1 MFRYAFLLA
10 ASAVADAPKAAVTV
24 LVAAVDGAQ
33 LTLPGSPGGPRRGGS
48 GRYPGSPSRPRADP
62 PRPGPDASSPERLPG
77 TAMSKTAYIR
87 TKPHLNIGTM
97 GHVDHGKTT
106 LTAAITKVLA
116 ERGAGTFVPFDRI
129 DRAPEEA
136 ARGITINIAHVEYE
150 TGTRHYA
157 HVDMPG
163 HADYVK
169 NMVTGAAQLDGAIL
183 VVSALDGIMPQTA
196 EHVLLARQVG
206 VDHIVVALNKADAG
220 DEELTDLV
228 ELEVRELL
236 TAHGYGGD
244 AAPVV
249 RVSGL
254 KALEGDPRWTASIEA
269 LLDAVDTYV
278 PVPERYLDAPFLL
291 PVENVLTITGRG
303 TVVTG
308 AVERGTVR
316 VGDKVQVLGADTE
329 TVVTG
334 LETFGRPMEEAQA
347 GDNVALLLRGVP
359 RDAVRR
365 GHVVAAPGSVTP
377 SRRFTARLYVL
388 SAREGGR
395 TTPLSTGYRPQF
407 YIRTADVV
415 GDVDLGEAAVARP
428 GDTVTVTVEL
438 GRDVPLEPGLGFAVR
453 EGGRTVGAG
462 TVTEVL

>member
-1 MFRYAFLLA
+1 
-10 ASAVADAPKAAVTV
+10 
-24 LVAAVDGAQ
+24 
-33 LTLPGSPGGPRRGGS
+33 
-48 GRYPGSPSRPRADP
+48 
-62 PRPGPDASSPERLPG
+62 
-77 TAMSKTAYIR
+77 MSKTAYVR

-116 ERGAGTFVPFDRI
+116 DHGTGTFVPFDRI

-136 ARGITINIAHVEYE
+136 ARGITINISHVEYE
-150 TGTRHYA
+150 TDTRHYA

-163 HADYVK
+163 HADFVK
-169 NMVTGAAQLDGAIL
+169 NMITGAAQLDGAIL
-183 VVSALDGIMPQTA
+183 VVSALDGVMPQTA

-206 VDHIVVALNKADAG
+206 VDHIVVALNKADGA
-220 DEELTDLV
+220 DEELIELV
-228 ELEVRELL
+228 ELEVRDLL
-236 TAHGYGGD
+236 TTHGYGGD
-244 AAPVV
+244 SAPVV

-254 KALEGDPRWTASIEA
+254 KALEGDPRWVASVEA

-278 PVPERYLDAPFLL
+278 PMPERYLDAPFLL
-291 PVENVLTITGRG
+291 SVENVLTITGRG

-316 VGDKVQVLGADTE
+316 VGDRVEVLGAGID

-334 LETFGRPMEEAQA
+334 VETFGKPMEEAQA
-347 GDNVALLLRGVP
+347 GDSVALLLRGVP

-365 GHVVAAPGSVTP
+365 GHVVAAPGSVVP
-377 SRRFTARLYVL
+377 RRRFTAQVYVL
-388 SAREGGR
+388 SAKEGGR
-395 TTPLSTGYRPQF
+395 ATPVSTGYRPQF

-415 GDVDLGEAAVARP
+415 GDVDLGEVAVVRP
-428 GDTVTVTVEL
+428 GERVDMTVEL
-438 GRDVPLEPGLGFAVR
+438 GREVPLEAGLGFAIR

-462 TVTEVL
+462 TVTDVLG

>member
-1 MFRYAFLLA
+1 M
-10 ASAVADAPKAAVTV
+10 P
-24 LVAAVDGAQ
+24 
-33 LTLPGSPGGPRRGGS
+33 
-48 GRYPGSPSRPRADP
+48 
-62 PRPGPDASSPERLPG
+62 
-77 TAMSKTAYIR
+77 KTAYVR

-116 ERGAGTFVPFDRI
+116 DRGTGTFVPFDRI

-136 ARGITINIAHVEYE
+136 ARGITINISHVEYE
-150 TGTRHYA
+150 TDTRHYA

-163 HADYVK
+163 HADFIK
-169 NMVTGAAQLDGAIL
+169 NMITGAAQLDGAIL

-206 VDHIVVALNKADAG
+206 VDHIVVALNKADGA
-220 DEELTDLV
+220 DEELIELV
-228 ELEVRELL
+228 ELEVRDLL
-236 TAHGYGGD
+236 TTHGYGGD
-244 AAPVV
+244 SAPVV

-254 KALEGDPRWTASIEA
+254 KALEGEPRWVASVEA

-278 PVPERYLDAPFLL
+278 PMPERYLDAPFLL
-291 PVENVLTITGRG
+291 SVENVLTITGRG

-316 VGDKVQVLGADTE
+316 VGDRVEVLGAEVD
-329 TVVTG
+329 TVVIG
-334 LETFGRPMEEAQA
+334 VETFGKPMDEAQA
-347 GDNVALLLRGVP
+347 GDSVALLLRGVA
-359 RDAVRR
+359 RDSVRR
-365 GHVVAAPGSVTP
+365 GHVVAAPGSVVP
-377 SRRFTARLYVL
+377 RRRFTAQVYVL

-395 TTPLSTGYRPQF
+395 TTPVSSGYRPQF

-415 GDVDLGEAAVARP
+415 GDVDLGEVAVARP
-428 GDTVTVTVEL
+428 GERVDMTVEL
-438 GRDVPLEPGLGFAVR
+438 GRDVPLEDGLGFAIR

-462 TVTEVL
+462 TITAVLG

>member
-1 MFRYAFLLA
+1 
-10 ASAVADAPKAAVTV
+10 
-24 LVAAVDGAQ
+24 
-33 LTLPGSPGGPRRGGS
+33 
-48 GRYPGSPSRPRADP
+48 
-62 PRPGPDASSPERLPG
+62 
-77 TAMSKTAYIR
+77 MSKTAYVR

-150 TGTRHYA
+150 TDTRHYA

-220 DEELTDLV
+220 DEELSDLV

-244 AAPVV
+244 SVPVV

-254 KALEGDPRWTASIEA
+254 KALEGDPRWTASIDA

-278 PVPERYLDAPFLL
+278 PMPERYLDAPFLL
-291 PVENVLTITGRG
+291 SVENVLTITGRG

-308 AVERGTVR
+308 AVERGTIR
-316 VGDKVQVLGADTE
+316 VGDRVEVLGAGIE

-334 LETFGRPMEEAQA
+334 VETFGKPMEEAQA
-347 GDNVALLLRGVP
+347 GDNVALLLRGVG

-365 GHVVAAPGSVTP
+365 GHVVAAPGSVEP
-377 SRRFTARLYVL
+377 RRHFTAQVYVL

-395 TTPLSTGYRPQF
+395 TTPVSSGYRPQF

-415 GDVDLGEAAVARP
+415 GDIDLGEAAVARP
-428 GDTVTVTVEL
+428 GDRVTMSVEL
-438 GRDVPLEPGLGFAVR
+438 GREVPLEPGLGFAIR

-462 TVTEVL
+462 TVTAVQ

>member
-1 MFRYAFLLA
+1 
-10 ASAVADAPKAAVTV
+10 
-24 LVAAVDGAQ
+24 
-33 LTLPGSPGGPRRGGS
+33 
-48 GRYPGSPSRPRADP
+48 
-62 PRPGPDASSPERLPG
+62 
-77 TAMSKTAYIR
+77 MSKTAYIR

-106 LTAAITKVLA
+106 LTAAITKVLS
-116 ERGAGTFVPFDRI
+116 ERGTGTFVPFDRI

-136 ARGITINIAHVEYE
+136 QRGITINIAHVEYE
-150 TGTRHYA
+150 TDTRHYA

-236 TAHGYGGD
+236 STHGYGGD
-244 AAPVV
+244 SVPVV

-254 KALEGDPRWTASIEA
+254 KALEGDPRWAAAIEA

-278 PVPERYLDAPFLL
+278 PMPERYVDAPFLL
-291 PVENVLTITGRG
+291 SVENVLTITGRG

-308 AVERGTVR
+308 AVERGQVR
-316 VGDKVQVLGADTE
+316 VGDRVEVLGAETE

-334 LETFGRPMEEAQA
+334 LETFGKPMESAQA

-365 GHVVAAPGSVTP
+365 GHVVAEPGSVSP
-377 SRRFTARLYVL
+377 SRRFTAQVYVL
-388 SAREGGR
+388 STKEGGR
-395 TTPLSTGYRPQF
+395 STPITTGYRPQF
-407 YIRTADVV
+407 YVRTADVV

-428 GDTVTVTVEL
+428 GDTVTMTVEL
-438 GRDVPLEPGLGFAVR
+438 GRDMPLEPGLGFAVR

>member
-1 MFRYAFLLA
+1 MA
-10 ASAVADAPKAAVTV
+10 
-24 LVAAVDGAQ
+24 
-33 LTLPGSPGGPRRGGS
+33 
-48 GRYPGSPSRPRADP
+48 
-62 PRPGPDASSPERLPG
+62 
-77 TAMSKTAYIR
+77 KTAFVR

-106 LTAAITKVLA
+106 LTAAITKVLS
-116 ERGAGTFVPFDRI
+116 ERGGASFVPFDRI

-136 ARGITINIAHVEYE
+136 RRGITINLTHVEYE
-150 TGTRHYA
+150 TDTRHYA

-183 VVSALDGIMPQTA
+183 VVSALDGVMPQTA

-220 DEELTDLV
+220 DPELTDLV

-236 TAHGYGGD
+236 TANGYGGD
-244 AAPVV
+244 GAPVV

-254 KALEGDPRWTASIEA
+254 GALEGDLRWTGAIEA

-278 PVPERYLDAPFLL
+278 PMPVRYTDAPFLL

-308 AVERGTVR
+308 AVERGSVR
-316 VGDKVQVLGADTE
+316 MGDRVSVLGGDGEPVE

-334 LETFGRPMEEAQA
+334 LETFGKPMESAEA

-359 RDAVRR
+359 RDGVRR
-365 GHVVAAPGSVTP
+365 GQVVAAPGSVVP
-377 SRRFTARLYVL
+377 RRRFTAQVYVL

-395 TTPLSTGYRPQF
+395 TTPVASGYRPQF

-415 GDVDLGEAAVARP
+415 GDVDLGAAAVARP
-428 GDTVTVTVEL
+428 GETVAMTVEL
-438 GRDVPLEPGLGFAVR
+438 GRDVPLEAGLGFAIR

-462 TVTEVL
+462 TVTAVLD

>member
-1 MFRYAFLLA
+1 
-10 ASAVADAPKAAVTV
+10 
-24 LVAAVDGAQ
+24 
-33 LTLPGSPGGPRRGGS
+33 
-48 GRYPGSPSRPRADP
+48 
-62 PRPGPDASSPERLPG
+62 
-77 TAMSKTAYIR
+77 MSKTAYVR

-116 ERGAGTFVPFDRI
+116 ERGSGTFVPFDRI

-150 TGTRHYA
+150 TDTRHYA

-220 DEELTDLV
+220 DEELVDLV
-228 ELEVRELL
+228 ELEVRDLL
-236 TAHGYGGD
+236 TEHGYGGD

-254 KALEGDPRWTASIEA
+254 KALEGDPKWTASIEA

-278 PVPERYLDAPFLL
+278 PMPERYVDAPFLL
-291 PVENVLTITGRG
+291 SVENVLTITGRG

-316 VGDKVQVLGADTE
+316 VGDRVEVLGAGLE

-334 LETFGRPMEEAQA
+334 LETFGKPMDDAQA

-365 GHVVAAPGSVTP
+365 GHVVVAPGSVVP
-377 SRRFTARLYVL
+377 GRRFTAQVYVL

-395 TTPLSTGYRPQF
+395 TTAVGTGYRPQF

-415 GDVDLGEAAVARP
+415 GDIDLGEVGVARP
-428 GDTVTVTVEL
+428 GETVTMTVEL
-438 GRDVPLEPGLGFAVR
+438 GREVPLEPGLGFAIR

-462 TVTEVL
+462 TVTAVV

>member
-1 MFRYAFLLA
+1 
-10 ASAVADAPKAAVTV
+10 
-24 LVAAVDGAQ
+24 
-33 LTLPGSPGGPRRGGS
+33 
-48 GRYPGSPSRPRADP
+48 
-62 PRPGPDASSPERLPG
+62 
-77 TAMSKTAYIR
+77 MSKTAYIR

-116 ERGAGTFVPFDRI
+116 DRGSGSGTRYVPFDRI

-150 TGTRHYA
+150 TDTRHYA

-206 VDHIVVALNKADAG
+206 VNHVVVALNKVDAG
-220 DEELTDLV
+220 DEELIDLV
-228 ELEVRELL
+228 ELEVRDLL

-244 AAPVV
+244 STPVV

-254 KALEGDPRWTASIEA
+254 RALEGDPRWTASVEA

-278 PVPERYLDAPFLL
+278 PMPERYLDAPFLL

-308 AVERGTVR
+308 AVERGLVR
-316 VGDKVQVLGADTE
+316 VGDRVEVLGAGVE
-329 TVVTG
+329 SVVTG
-334 LETFGRPMEEAQA
+334 LETFGKPMEEAQA
-347 GDNVALLLRGVP
+347 GDNVALLLRGVA

-365 GHVVAAPGSVTP
+365 GQVVAAPGSVVP
-377 SRRFTARLYVL
+377 RSRFSAQVYVL
-388 SAREGGR
+388 STREGGR
-395 TTPLSTGYRPQF
+395 STPVATGYRPQF

-415 GDVDLGEAAVARP
+415 GSVDLGEIAVARP
-428 GDTVTVTVEL
+428 GETVTMAVEL
-438 GRDVPLEPGLGFAVR
+438 GREVPLEPGLGFAIR

-462 TVTEVL
+462 TVTAVE

>member
-1 MFRYAFLLA
+1 
-10 ASAVADAPKAAVTV
+10 
-24 LVAAVDGAQ
+24 
-33 LTLPGSPGGPRRGGS
+33 
-48 GRYPGSPSRPRADP
+48 
-62 PRPGPDASSPERLPG
+62 
-77 TAMSKTAYIR
+77 MSKQAYAR

-106 LTAAITKVLA
+106 LTAAITKVLS
-116 ERGAGTFVPFDRI
+116 ERPGATADNATAYVPFDRI

-136 ARGITINIAHVEYE
+136 RRGITINAAHVEYE
-150 TGTRHYA
+150 TDTRHYA
-157 HVDMPG
+157 HVDLPG

-183 VVSALDGIMPQTA
+183 VVSALDGIMPQTS

-206 VDHIVVALNKADAG
+206 VDHIVVALNKADGA
-220 DEELTDLV
+220 DEELADLV

-244 AAPVV
+244 AVPVV

-254 KALEGDPRWTASIEA
+254 RALAGDPRWTASVEA

-278 PVPERYLDAPFLL
+278 PVPERYVDAPFLL

-316 VGDKVQVLGADTE
+316 VGDRVAVLGADTE

-334 LETFGRPMEEAQA
+334 VETFGRPMESAQA

-359 RDAVRR
+359 RGAVRR
-365 GHVVAAPGSVTP
+365 GDVVAAPGSVEP
-377 SRRFTARLYVL
+377 RRRFTARVYVL

-395 TTPLSTGYRPQF
+395 ATPVATGYRPQF
-407 YIRTADVV
+407 HLRTADVV
-415 GDVDLGEAAVARP
+415 GGVDLGEAGVARP
-428 GDTVTVTVEL
+428 GDTVTMTVEL
-438 GRDVPLEPGLGFAVR
+438 GRDLPLEAGLGFAIR
-453 EGGRTVGAG
+453 EGGKTVGAG
-462 TVTEVL
+462 TITEVH

>member
-1 MFRYAFLLA
+1 M
-10 ASAVADAPKAAVTV
+10 P
-24 LVAAVDGAQ
+24 
-33 LTLPGSPGGPRRGGS
+33 
-48 GRYPGSPSRPRADP
+48 
-62 PRPGPDASSPERLPG
+62 
-77 TAMSKTAYIR
+77 KTAFVR

-106 LTAAITKVLA
+106 LTAAITKVLS
-116 ERGAGTFVPFDRI
+116 ERGADGSSTTGSTGTTTYIPFDRI

-150 TGTRHYA
+150 TDTRHYA

-220 DEELTDLV
+220 DPELAELV

-236 TAHGYGGD
+236 TSHGYGGD
-244 AAPVV
+244 TVPVV

-254 KALEGDPRWTASIEA
+254 RALEGDPRWMASIEA

-278 PVPERYLDAPFLL
+278 PMPVRYTDAPFLL

-308 AVERGTVR
+308 AIERGTVR
-316 VGDKVQVLGADTE
+316 VGDQVQVLGAEVT

-334 LETFGRPMEEAQA
+334 LETFGKPMESAEA
-347 GDNVALLLRGVP
+347 GDNVALLLRGVA
-359 RDAVRR
+359 RGAVRR
-365 GHVVAAPGSVTP
+365 GHVVAEPGSIVP
-377 SRRFTARLYVL
+377 RRRFTARVYVL

-395 TTPLSTGYRPQF
+395 RTSLGTGYRPQF

-415 GDVDLGEAAVARP
+415 GDVDLGEAAIARP
-428 GDTVTVTVEL
+428 GDTVAMTVEL
-438 GRDVPLEPGLGFAVR
+438 GRDVPLEPGLGFAIR

-462 TVTEVL
+462 TVTELL

>member
-1 MFRYAFLLA
+1 
-10 ASAVADAPKAAVTV
+10 
-24 LVAAVDGAQ
+24 
-33 LTLPGSPGGPRRGGS
+33 
-48 GRYPGSPSRPRADP
+48 
-62 PRPGPDASSPERLPG
+62 
-77 TAMSKTAYIR
+77 MSKTAYVR

-116 ERGAGTFVPFDRI
+116 ARGASAFVPFDRI

-150 TGTRHYA
+150 TDTRHYA

-206 VDHIVVALNKADAG
+206 VDHIVVALNKADVG

-228 ELEVRELL
+228 ELEIRELL
-236 TAHGYGGD
+236 TAQGYPGESV
-244 AAPVV
+244 PVV

-254 KALEGDPRWTASIEA
+254 KALEGDPRWTAAIDA

-278 PVPERYLDAPFLL
+278 PMPERYVDAPFLL

-316 VGDKVQVLGADTE
+316 VGDRVEVLGAGLE
-329 TVVTG
+329 SVVTG
-334 LETFGRPMEEAQA
+334 VETFGKPMEEAQA

-365 GHVVAAPGSVTP
+365 GHIVAAPGSVVP
-377 SRRFTARLYVL
+377 SRRFSAQVYVL

-395 TTPLSTGYRPQF
+395 TTPVSTGYRPQF

-415 GDVDLGEAAVARP
+415 GDIDLGETAVARP
-428 GDTVTVTVEL
+428 GDTVTMTVEL
-438 GRDVPLEPGLGFAVR
+438 GREVPLEPGLGFAIR

-462 TVTEVL
+462 TVTAVS

>member
-1 MFRYAFLLA
+1 M
-10 ASAVADAPKAAVTV
+10 P
-24 LVAAVDGAQ
+24 
-33 LTLPGSPGGPRRGGS
+33 
-48 GRYPGSPSRPRADP
+48 
-62 PRPGPDASSPERLPG
+62 
-77 TAMSKTAYIR
+77 KTAYVR

-106 LTAAITKVLA
+106 LTAAITKVLS
-116 ERGAGTFVPFDRI
+116 ERGTGTFVPFDRI

-136 ARGITINIAHVEYE
+136 LRGITINIAHVEYE
-150 TGTRHYA
+150 TDTRHYA

-220 DEELTDLV
+220 DDELTDLV

-236 TAHGYGGD
+236 TAHGYAGD
-244 AAPVV
+244 SVPVV

-254 KALEGDPRWTASIEA
+254 KALEGDARWSGAIEA

-278 PVPERYLDAPFLL
+278 PMPVRYVDAPFLMS
-291 PVENVLTITGRG
+291 VENVLTITGRG

-308 AVERGTVR
+308 AIERGTVR
-316 VGDKVQVLGADTE
+316 VGDRVEVLGAETE

-334 LETFGRPMEEAQA
+334 VETFGKPMESAEA

-365 GHVVAAPGSVTP
+365 GHVVAAPGSVVP
-377 SRRFTARLYVL
+377 RRRFTAQVYVL
-388 SAREGGR
+388 SGAEGGR
-395 TTPLSTGYRPQF
+395 TTPVSTGYRPQF

-415 GDVDLGEAAVARP
+415 GDVDLGEAAIARP
-428 GDTVTVTVEL
+428 GDTVTMTVEL
-438 GRDVPLEPGLGFAVR
+438 GRDVPLEPGLGFAIR

-462 TVTEVL
+462 TVTTVA

>member
-1 MFRYAFLLA
+1 
-10 ASAVADAPKAAVTV
+10 
-24 LVAAVDGAQ
+24 
-33 LTLPGSPGGPRRGGS
+33 
-48 GRYPGSPSRPRADP
+48 
-62 PRPGPDASSPERLPG
+62 
-77 TAMSKTAYIR
+77 MSKTAYVR

-116 ERGAGTFVPFDRI
+116 ERGAGSTTHYVSFDRI
-129 DRAPEEA
+129 DRAPEEV
-136 ARGITINIAHVEYE
+136 ARGITIDLAHVEYE
-150 TGTRHYA
+150 TDTRHYA

-228 ELEVRELL
+228 ELEVRDLL

-244 AAPVV
+244 AVPVV

-254 KALEGDPRWTASIEA
+254 KALEGDPRWTASVEA

-278 PVPERYLDAPFLL
+278 PLPERYLDAPFLL
-291 PVENVLTITGRG
+291 SVENVLTVTGRG

-316 VGDKVQVLGADTE
+316 VGDRVEVLGASVE

-334 LETFGRPMEEAQA
+334 LETFGKPMEEAQA
-347 GDNVALLLRGVP
+347 GDNVALLLRGVA

-365 GHVVAAPGSVTP
+365 GHVVAAPGSVVAA
-377 SRRFTARLYVL
+377 RRFRARVYVL

-395 TTPLSTGYRPQF
+395 STPVATGYRPQF

-415 GDVDLGEAAVARP
+415 GEVDLGAAAVARP
-428 GDTVTVTVEL
+428 GDTVTMTVEL
-438 GRDVPLEPGLGFAVR
+438 GREVPLETGLGFAIR

-462 TVTEVL
+462 TVTAVG

>member
-1 MFRYAFLLA
+1 
-10 ASAVADAPKAAVTV
+10 
-24 LVAAVDGAQ
+24 
-33 LTLPGSPGGPRRGGS
+33 
-48 GRYPGSPSRPRADP
+48 
-62 PRPGPDASSPERLPG
+62 
-77 TAMSKTAYIR
+77 MSKTAYVR

-116 ERGAGTFVPFDRI
+116 ERGSGTFVPFDRI

-150 TGTRHYA
+150 TDTRHYA

-228 ELEVRELL
+228 ELEVRDLL

-244 AAPVV
+244 SVPVV

-254 KALEGDPRWTASIEA
+254 KALAGDPRWTASIEA

-278 PVPERYLDAPFLL
+278 PMPERYLDAPFLL

-316 VGDKVQVLGADTE
+316 VGDKVEVLGASVE

-334 LETFGRPMEEAQA
+334 LETFGKPMEEAQA

-365 GHVVAAPGSVTP
+365 GHVVAAPGSVVP
-377 SRRFTARLYVL
+377 SRRFTARVYVL

-395 TTPLSTGYRPQF
+395 TTAVSSGYRPQF

-415 GDVDLGEAAVARP
+415 GVVDLGEVAVARP
-428 GDTVTVTVEL
+428 GDTVVMTVEL
-438 GRDVPLEPGLGFAVR
+438 GREVPLEPGLGFAIR

-462 TVTEVL
+462 TVTVVG

>member
-1 MFRYAFLLA
+1 
-10 ASAVADAPKAAVTV
+10 
-24 LVAAVDGAQ
+24 
-33 LTLPGSPGGPRRGGS
+33 
-48 GRYPGSPSRPRADP
+48 
-62 PRPGPDASSPERLPG
+62 
-77 TAMSKTAYIR
+77 MSKTAYVR

-106 LTAAITKVLA
+106 LTAAITKVLSD
-116 ERGAGTFVPFDRI
+116 RGTGTFVPFDRI
-129 DRAPEEA
+129 DRAPEETQ
-136 ARGITINIAHVEYE
+136 RGITINIAHVEYE
-150 TGTRHYA
+150 TDTRHYA

-163 HADYVK
+163 HADYIK

-206 VDHIVVALNKADAG
+206 VDHIVVALNKADAVDDG
-220 DEELTDLV
+220 EDTVLTDLV

-236 TAHGYGGD
+236 SAHGYGGD
-244 AAPVV
+244 SVPVV

-254 KALEGDPRWTASIEA
+254 KALEGDPRWTAAVEA

-278 PVPERYLDAPFLL
+278 PMPVRYTDAPFLL
-291 PVENVLTITGRG
+291 SVENVLTITGRG

-316 VGDKVQVLGADTE
+316 TGDRVSVLGADIE

-334 LETFGRPMEEAQA
+334 LETFGKPMESAEA
-347 GDNVALLLRGVP
+347 GDNVALLLRGVE
-359 RDAVRR
+359 RDRVRR

-377 SRRFTARLYVL
+377 SRRFTAQVYIL
-388 SAREGGR
+388 SAKEGGR
-395 TTPLSTGYRPQF
+395 TTPVTTGYRPQF

-415 GDVDLGEAAVARP
+415 GDVDLGAVAVARP
-428 GDTVTVTVEL
+428 GDTVDLTVEL
-438 GRDVPLEPGLGFAVR
+438 GRDVPLESGLGFAIR

-462 TVTEVL
+462 TVTGLL

>member
-1 MFRYAFLLA
+1 M
-10 ASAVADAPKAAVTV
+10 P
-24 LVAAVDGAQ
+24 
-33 LTLPGSPGGPRRGGS
+33 
-48 GRYPGSPSRPRADP
+48 
-62 PRPGPDASSPERLPG
+62 
-77 TAMSKTAYIR
+77 KTAYVR

-116 ERGAGTFVPFDRI
+116 ARGAGTFVPFDRI

-150 TGTRHYA
+150 TDTRHYA

-220 DEELTDLV
+220 DEELIDLV
-228 ELEVRELL
+228 ELEVRDLL
-236 TAHGYGGD
+236 TEHGYGGD

-254 KALEGDPRWTASIEA
+254 KALEGDPKWTASVEA

-278 PVPERYLDAPFLL
+278 PMPERYVDAPFLL

-316 VGDKVQVLGADTE
+316 VGDRVEVLGAGLE
-329 TVVTG
+329 SVVTG
-334 LETFGRPMEEAQA
+334 LETFGKPMDEAQA

-365 GHVVAAPGSVTP
+365 GHVVVAPGSVVP
-377 SRRFTARLYVL
+377 GRRFTAQVYVL

-395 TTPLSTGYRPQF
+395 TTAVTTGYRPQF

-415 GDVDLGEAAVARP
+415 GDIDLGEVGVARP
-428 GDTVTVTVEL
+428 GETVTMTVEL
-438 GRDVPLEPGLGFAVR
+438 GREVPLEPGLGFAIR

-462 TVTEVL
+462 TVTAVV

>member
-1 MFRYAFLLA
+1 
-10 ASAVADAPKAAVTV
+10 
-24 LVAAVDGAQ
+24 
-33 LTLPGSPGGPRRGGS
+33 
-48 GRYPGSPSRPRADP
+48 
-62 PRPGPDASSPERLPG
+62 
-77 TAMSKTAYIR
+77 MSKTAFVR

-106 LTAAITKVLA
+106 LTAAITKVLSD
-116 ERGAGTFVPFDRI
+116 RGTGTFVPFDRI
-129 DRAPEEA
+129 DRAPEESR
-136 ARGITINIAHVEYE
+136 RGITINIAHVEYE
-150 TGTRHYA
+150 TDTRHYA

-163 HADYVK
+163 HADYIK

-220 DEELTDLV
+220 DPELTDLV

-236 TAHGYGGD
+236 TAHGYAGD
-244 AAPVV
+244 SVPVV

-254 KALEGDPRWTASIEA
+254 KALEGDPRWTSAVEA

-278 PVPERYLDAPFLL
+278 PMPVRYTDAPFLL

-316 VGDKVQVLGADTE
+316 IGDRVTVLGPDVE

-334 LETFGRPMEEAQA
+334 LETFGKPMESAQA
-347 GDNVALLLRGVP
+347 GDNVALLLRGVE
-359 RDAVRR
+359 RDRVRR

-377 SRRFTARLYVL
+377 RRHFRAQVYVL
-388 SAREGGR
+388 TAREGGR
-395 TTPLSTGYRPQF
+395 NTPVGTGYRPQF

-415 GDVDLGEAAVARP
+415 GDVDLGPVAVARP
-428 GDTVTVTVEL
+428 GDTVDVTVEL
-438 GRDVPLEPGLGFAVR
+438 GRDVPLETGLGFAIR

-462 TVTEVL
+462 TVTAVL

>member
-1 MFRYAFLLA
+1 
-10 ASAVADAPKAAVTV
+10 
-24 LVAAVDGAQ
+24 
-33 LTLPGSPGGPRRGGS
+33 
-48 GRYPGSPSRPRADP
+48 
-62 PRPGPDASSPERLPG
+62 
-77 TAMSKTAYIR
+77 MSKTAYVR

-116 ERGAGTFVPFDRI
+116 DRGSGTFVPFDRI

-150 TGTRHYA
+150 TDTRHYA

-206 VDHIVVALNKADAG
+206 VDHIVVALNKADAVDDG
-220 DEELTDLV
+220 EDAVLTDLV
-228 ELEVRELL
+228 ELEIRELL
-236 TAHGYGGD
+236 TAQGYGGD
-244 AAPVV
+244 AVPVV

-254 KALEGDPRWTASIEA
+254 KALEGDPRWTASIDA

-278 PVPERYLDAPFLL
+278 PIPERYLDAPFLL

-308 AVERGTVR
+308 AVERGTVH
-316 VGDKVQVLGADTE
+316 VGDRVEVLGAGVE
-329 TVVTG
+329 SVVTG
-334 LETFGRPMEEAQA
+334 LETFGKPMEEAQA
-347 GDNVALLLRGVP
+347 GDSVALLLRGVP

-365 GHVVAAPGSVTP
+365 GHIVAAPGSVVP
-377 SRRFTARLYVL
+377 SRRFSAQVYVL
-388 SAREGGR
+388 STREGGR
-395 TTPLSTGYRPQF
+395 TTPVATGYRPQF

-415 GDVDLGEAAVARP
+415 GDVDLGEMAVARP
-428 GDTVTVTVEL
+428 GETVTMTVEL
-438 GRDVPLEPGLGFAVR
+438 GREVPLEPGLGFAIR

-462 TVTEVL
+462 TVTAVV

>member
-1 MFRYAFLLA
+1 M
-10 ASAVADAPKAAVTV
+10 P
-24 LVAAVDGAQ
+24 
-33 LTLPGSPGGPRRGGS
+33 
-48 GRYPGSPSRPRADP
+48 
-62 PRPGPDASSPERLPG
+62 
-77 TAMSKTAYIR
+77 KTAYVR

-106 LTAAITKVLA
+106 LTAAITKVLSD
-116 ERGAGTFVPFDRI
+116 RGTGTFVPFDRI

-136 ARGITINIAHVEYE
+136 QRGITINIAHVEYE

-163 HADYVK
+163 HADYIK

-206 VDHIVVALNKADAG
+206 VDHIVVALNKADAVADG
-220 DEELTDLV
+220 EDAVLTDLV

-236 TAHGYGGD
+236 SAHGYGGD
-244 AAPVV
+244 TAPVV

-254 KALEGDPRWTASIEA
+254 RALEGDPRWTGAVEA

-278 PVPERYLDAPFLL
+278 PMPVRYTDAPFLL
-291 PVENVLTITGRG
+291 SVENVLTITGRG

-308 AVERGTVR
+308 AVERGRVR
-316 VGDKVQVLGADTE
+316 VGDRVSVLGADTE

-334 LETFGRPMEEAQA
+334 LETFGKPMESAEA
-347 GDNVALLLRGVP
+347 GDNVALLLRGVE
-359 RDAVRR
+359 RDRVRR

-377 SRRFTARLYVL
+377 SRRFTAQVYVL
-388 SAREGGR
+388 SGHEGGR
-395 TTPLSTGYRPQF
+395 TTPVATGYRPQF
-407 YIRTADVV
+407 HIRTADVV
-415 GDVDLGEAAVARP
+415 GDVDLGEAAVALP
-428 GDTVTVTVEL
+428 GETVTMTVEL
-438 GRDVPLEPGLGFAVR
+438 GRDVPLEPGLGFAIR

-462 TVTEVL
+462 TVTELL

>member
-1 MFRYAFLLA
+1 M
-10 ASAVADAPKAAVTV
+10 P
-24 LVAAVDGAQ
+24 
-33 LTLPGSPGGPRRGGS
+33 
-48 GRYPGSPSRPRADP
+48 
-62 PRPGPDASSPERLPG
+62 
-77 TAMSKTAYIR
+77 KTAYVR

-116 ERGAGTFVPFDRI
+116 DRGSGTFVPFDRI

-150 TGTRHYA
+150 TDTRHYA

-183 VVSALDGIMPQTA
+183 VVSAVDGIMPQTA

-228 ELEVRELL
+228 ELEVRDLL

-244 AAPVV
+244 AVPVV

-254 KALEGDPRWTASIEA
+254 KALEGDPRWTAAVEA

-278 PVPERYLDAPFLL
+278 PMPERYLDAPFLL

-308 AVERGTVR
+308 AIERGTVR
-316 VGDKVQVLGADTE
+316 VGDRVEVLGAGVE

-334 LETFGRPMEEAQA
+334 LETFGKPMDEAQA

-365 GHVVAAPGSVTP
+365 GHVVAAPGSVVP
-377 SRRFTARLYVL
+377 ARRFSARVYVL

-395 TTPLSTGYRPQF
+395 TTPVASGYRPQF

-415 GDVDLGEAAVARP
+415 GDVDLGDVVVARP
-428 GDTVTVTVEL
+428 GDTVTMTVEL
-438 GRDVPLEPGLGFAVR
+438 GRDTPLEPGLGFAIR

-462 TVTEVL
+462 TVTTVE

>member
-1 MFRYAFLLA
+1 
-10 ASAVADAPKAAVTV
+10 
-24 LVAAVDGAQ
+24 
-33 LTLPGSPGGPRRGGS
+33 
-48 GRYPGSPSRPRADP
+48 
-62 PRPGPDASSPERLPG
+62 
-77 TAMSKTAYIR
+77 MSKTAYVR

-116 ERGAGTFVPFDRI
+116 ERGSGTFVPFDRI

-150 TGTRHYA
+150 TDTRHYA

-206 VDHIVVALNKADAG
+206 VNHVVVALNKADAG
-220 DEELTDLV
+220 DEELIDLV
-228 ELEVRELL
+228 ELEVRDLL

-244 AAPVV
+244 SVPVV

-254 KALEGDPRWTASIEA
+254 KALEGNPRWTASIEA

-278 PVPERYLDAPFLL
+278 PMPERYLDAPFLM

-316 VGDKVQVLGADTE
+316 VGDRVEVLGALVE

-334 LETFGRPMEEAQA
+334 VETFGKPMDEAQA
-347 GDNVALLLRGVP
+347 GDNVALLLRGVA
-359 RDAVRR
+359 REAVRR
-365 GHVVAAPGSVTP
+365 GQVVAAPGSVVP
-377 SRRFTARLYVL
+377 GRRFTAQVYVL

-395 TTPLSTGYRPQF
+395 TTPVVTGYRPQF

-415 GDVDLGEAAVARP
+415 GSVDLGEMAVARP
-428 GDTVTVTVEL
+428 GETVAMAVEL
-438 GRDVPLEPGLGFAVR
+438 GREVPLEPGLGFAIR

-462 TVTEVL
+462 TVTAVV